1 MHNAPAEAK
10 TRCPS
15 MFVALSEPRFA
26 QVHFTM
32 QITWVP
38 IKDEPTFIAWADLT
52 RAGPEL
58 GRFGKAKYN
67 QV

>member
-15 MFVALSEPRFA
+15 MFVALNEPRFA

-32 QITWVP
+32 QITWAR
-38 IKDEPTFIAWADLT
+38 IKDEPTFITWADLT
-52 RAGPEL
+52 PGGPKL
-58 GRFGKAKYN
+58 SRFTQAKSN
-67 QV
+67 PV